1 MRHVVQNRRQCRNHR
16 ENRTTTGIVARCR
29 RCCFPKRS
37 AKRVGKTDCCEE
49 PHVSAFG
56 EEQGLLF
63 RQPLDSLRAEAPC
76 HQRVTMYLLSG
87 VDRSFA
93 PLDGSM
99 HPHCEPYPANDKRY
113 LNSVLTKKTASA
125 THRTIQPSIRP
136 DLNTICSSPKIEMG
150 GKIFLDCTPI
160 VGLKKFRFDDRRC
173 GSFLGLSR
181 FDCPLAKTG
190 GTVNGGA

>member
-1 MRHVVQNRRQCRNHR
+1 MYL
-16 ENRTTTGIVARCR
+16 
-29 RCCFPKRS
+29 RS
-37 AKRVGKTDCCEE
+37 ARNK
-49 PHVSAFG
+49 AAYF
-56 EEQGLLF
+56 
-63 RQPLDSLRAEAPC
+63 DSLSTVSEQKR
-76 HQRVTMYLLSG
+76 RVINASLCICCLVWTDPS
-87 VDRSFA
+87 
-93 PLDGSM
+93 PPPDGSM

>member
-1 MRHVVQNRRQCRNHR
+1 MRGTSCICVRRGTRPPISTASRQS
-16 ENRTTTGIVARCR
+16 
-29 RCCFPKRS
+29 PSRS
-37 AKRVGKTDCCEE
+37 A
-49 PHVSAFG
+49 VSSTRHYVAAVWCG
-56 EEQGLLF
+56 QI
-63 RQPLDSLRAEAPC
+63 LRP
-76 HQRVTMYLLSG
+76 
-87 VDRSFA
+87 
-93 PLDGSM
+93 PPDGSM